1 MRLLKSHP
9 ILGLLN
15 SYMVDSP
22 QPANLSY
29 LWNFGSLLGMC
40 LGIQILT
47 GVFLAMHYTP
57 SVDLAF
63 ISVEHIM
70 RDVNYGWAVRYT
82 HANTASF
89 FFIFV
94 YFHIARGLY
103 YGSYRSPRVLP
114 WSIGVIILVL
124 MMAQLGPNCN
134 FELYHN
140 YVVVPFPPQG
150 RFICDKSIA
159 GEVGLCFDSLCI
171 EMSTLP
177 FIMPRCKAISRI
189 GPHNIK
195 PLEIII
201 GGMLGD
207 FWSHKIPGQILPS
220 VRFSIEQ
227 SLSNS
232 GYIFYLWRTLGELG
246 YTVAEEPAV
255 VLKAPNRKSLKS
267 DIYSNPMEMAAK
279 FNFRL
284 SLFTFTSLA
293 WVHDG
298 FYHNVNGKQIKRV
311 PEWIHLY
318 LTPLGIAHWFM
329 QDGSRQAGQG
339 VSFATNSFTHGDTVR
354 LAELLTSMYG
364 LKTSVVK
371 TGKEG
376 QWLISIWKRSMPD
389 FVRIV
394 GPHMSLSMHY
404 KLEGYI

>member
-1 MRLLKSHP
+1 M
-9 ILGLLN
+9 
-15 SYMVDSP
+15 
-22 QPANLSY
+22 
-29 LWNFGSLLGMC
+29 
-40 LGIQILT
+40 
-47 GVFLAMHYTP
+47 
-57 SVDLAF
+57 
-63 ISVEHIM
+63 IM

-134 FELYHN
+134 FEL
-140 YVVVPFPPQG
+140 
-150 RFICDKSIA
+150 
-159 GEVGLCFDSLCI
+159 LCFDSLCI

-279 FNFRL
+279 FHFRL

-376 QWLISIWKRSMPD
+376 QWRISIWKRSMPD

>member
-22 QPANLSY
+22 QPANISY
-29 LWNFGSLLGMC
+29 LWNFGSLLAMC

-47 GVFLAMHYTP
+47 GVFLAMHYIP
-57 SVDLAF
+57 SVDMAF

-94 YFHIARGLY
+94 YMHIGRGIY
-103 YGSYRSPRVLP
+103 YGSYRSPRILP
-114 WSIGVIILVL
+114 WSIGVVILVL
-124 MMAQLGPNCN
+124 MMGLLGPNCN
-134 FELYHN
+134 FELLY
-140 YVVVPFPPQG
+140 
-150 RFICDKSIA
+150 S
-159 GEVGLCFDSLCI
+159 DSLCL

-177 FIMPRCKAISRI
+177 FILPSYKALSRI
-189 GPHNIK
+189 GPHNIQ

-207 FWSHKIPGQILPS
+207 FWSHKIPGKILPS
-220 VRFSIEQ
+220 VRFNIDQ

-232 GYIFYLWRTLGELG
+232 GYIFHLWRILSELG
-246 YTVAEEPAV
+246 YIGSNEPA
-255 VLKAPNRKSLKS
+255 LYLRAANKKSLKS
-267 DIYSNPMEMAAK
+267 NVYSNPMEMASE
-279 FNFRL
+279 FNLRL

-293 WVHDG
+293 WIHDG

-318 LTPLGIAHWFM
+318 LTPLAISHWFM

-339 VSFATNSFTHGDTVR
+339 VSFATNSFTHEDTIR

-371 TGKEG
+371 TSKEG
-376 QWLISIWKRSMPD
+376 QWRISIWKRSMPD